1 MEKENY
7 ACFDDAAPALP
18 FARFKAAQEAFL
30 EEQFEKHL
38 SELEEQIKC
47 EVANSLSISMRD
59 FKEENKIS
67 SGKQAKGLPLLIGD
81 EKNLE
86 MPYTKEAT
94 LRVQQ
99 EKFKRFLK
107 LVELLVVH
115 SKVAMMNQA
124 TQATAR
130 KLTQENDNYREHL
143 QSRLKGGKETHFKGK
158 QYIECQL
165 VVE

>member
-1 MEKENY
+1 MG
-7 ACFDDAAPALP
+7 
-18 FARFKAAQEAFL
+18 
-30 EEQFEKHL
+30 
-38 SELEEQIKC
+38 
-47 EVANSLSISMRD
+47 NSLGISMRD

-67 SGKQAKGLPLLIGD
+67 SGKEAKGLPLLIGD

-115 SKVAMMNQA
+115 SKVAMMNEA
-124 TQATAR
+124 TQSTAR
-130 KLTQENDNYREHL
+130 KLA
-143 QSRLKGGKETHFKGK
+143 
-158 QYIECQL
+158 
-165 VVE
+165 